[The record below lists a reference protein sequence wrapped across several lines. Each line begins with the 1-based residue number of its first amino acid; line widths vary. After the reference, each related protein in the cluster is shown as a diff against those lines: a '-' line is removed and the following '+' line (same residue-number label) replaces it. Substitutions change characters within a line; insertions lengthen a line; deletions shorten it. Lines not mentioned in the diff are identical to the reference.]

1 MGPTSTTPLQ
11 ELTSISFSPLF
22 AGSDLHLISP
32 TGINFK
38 LSSIFSSFEL
48 SLQDFL
54 SLTSSFSTFSSSFSL
69 SSSLSDAGTG
79 DTGNLQRESA
89 DDRLCG
95 ADLHRISKRAFFG
108 GDDEEFVVAGG
119 TKTLVSSSFSSP
131 DDSDFGSI
139 LTNAMGAGGGGAS
152 LSSAAVVSSA
162 VFFLLQ
168 QQKNRH
174 PPQEQIFFFFL
185 FGKTL
190 HKRACFK
197 HQQRD
202 LLVFGEVLS
211 VFVLFLIFLRM
222 RTWPMQVT
230 LGEEGS
236 PASLVG

>member
-108 GDDEEFVVAGG
+108 GDDEEFVVSGG
-119 TKTLVSSSFSSP
+119 TKTLVSSSSSSS
-131 DDSDFGSI
+131 DDPDFGSI
-139 LTNAMGAGGGGAS
+139 LTNAIGGGGGAS
-152 LSSAAVVSSA
+152 FSSASADSSA
-162 VFFLLQ
+162 FFFLLQ
-168 QQKNRH
+168 QQKSRH
-174 PPQEQIFFFFL
+174 PTQEQIFFFFL